1 MVLRNSRPAS
11 QNKMLLFHIFCSS
24 SGCSRIIQHEELQ
37 ATSLNKRENC
47 YLTAE
52 SHYSRTRL

>member
-1 MVLRNSRPAS
+1 
-11 QNKMLLFHIFCSS
+11 MLPFHIFCSS

-37 ATSLNKRENC
+37 TASLNKRENG

-52 SHYSRTRL
+52 SNYSRTRL